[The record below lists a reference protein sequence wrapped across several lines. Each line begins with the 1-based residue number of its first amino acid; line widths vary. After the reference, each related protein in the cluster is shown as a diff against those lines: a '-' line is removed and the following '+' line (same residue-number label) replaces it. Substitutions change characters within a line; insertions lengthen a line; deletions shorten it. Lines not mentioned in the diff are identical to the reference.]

1 MNVPCLRRR
10 SQTSI
15 YYICQGC
22 QSFHEQPLGRVVEN
36 VHAKSG
42 NVNLQYKTQGGPST
56 PSRCTE
62 CGSTLHVAGPMW
74 SAPIHNKAFVGGVL
88 EHLEE
93 NKDKYG
99 TAQRMHGMLTLAHE
113 VSICCHPQ
121 AMYTADHPTGAEL
134 AILLYTL
141 QDRKLLPLRNT
152 ISRQHGFRPPPRRPR
167 SLTQPRL
174 RRLHQDICHT
184 CTDPRHHACLDQGPP
199 RQLQEG
205 RGELADTYAPREGGR
220 VHGQLCEASAQ
231 CDGCVECEG
240 PAVPAKSVAELGA
253 GSETAEEETRR
264 R

>member
-1 MNVPCLRRR
+1 MSHRCFRLFDLSSTASQSPQHDTGDTSNRWYRFPSTFMYAYSCVSVLLPVKSRNSLGDSCSHAQDKMNFPCLRRR

-15 YYICQGC
+15 YYVCQGC

-121 AMYTADHPTGAEL
+121 VMYTADRSTGAEL
-134 AILLYTL
+134 AVLFYTL
-141 QDRKLLPLRNT
+141 QDRKLLSLRNT
-152 ISRQHGFRPPPRRPR
+152 ISRQHGLRTPPRRPR
-167 SLTQPRL
+167 SLT
-174 RRLHQDICHT
+174 
-184 CTDPRHHACLDQGPP
+184 
-199 RQLQEG
+199 
-205 RGELADTYAPREGGR
+205 
-220 VHGQLCEASAQ
+220 
-231 CDGCVECEG
+231 
-240 PAVPAKSVAELGA
+240 
-253 GSETAEEETRR
+253 
-264 R
+264 